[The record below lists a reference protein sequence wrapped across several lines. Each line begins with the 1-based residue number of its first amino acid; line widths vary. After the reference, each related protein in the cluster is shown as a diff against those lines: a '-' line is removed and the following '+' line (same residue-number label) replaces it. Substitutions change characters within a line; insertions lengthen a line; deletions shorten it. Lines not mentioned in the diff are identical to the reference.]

1 MDRNI
6 KPTDQAL
13 DKLLKSLPAE
23 VTAAYLAIRSV
34 IAIISSATGTDS
46 TASYILL
53 FIILLL
59 TVITPFFLKAMDII
73 VVSIQRYF
81 LAVTFFIWA
90 VNIDYN
96 SMLAIAPLDT
106 GIFFAYGI
114 PILLILWAA
123 LALPVYLHKT
133 GG

>member
-1 MDRNI
+1 
-6 KPTDQAL
+6 
-13 DKLLKSLPAE
+13 
-23 VTAAYLAIRSV
+23 
-34 IAIISSATGTDS
+34 
-46 TASYILL
+46 
-53 FIILLL
+53 
-59 TVITPFFLKAMDII
+59 MDII

-96 SMLAIAPLDT
+96 SMLAIAPLGT